1 MDILKHKKTLSFPN
15 KSKIERVKNKKELR
29 LRLIKLTNNYF
40 KPRCEHYI
48 NGMRSFNLKIM
59 EYSGGRGAIENAIKG
74 NKHFHFG
81 KKKDYLNYLTD
92 LSQYNLEIIPF
103 IKNLK
108 DEFTNE
114 EIDIIK
120 KNKEY
125 YLTNELLKENISMFN
140 VPPLYQTINK
150 EEADEK
156 KGPKVFHNL
165 NYFNKRRRNS
175 IMNINILIQKKFP
188 NEDNKDNIEPVNKKE
203 YKLKNVIEDKE
214 TIRDNYKNM
223 IEKEIRAEIRKKNK
237 ENKKTIDTKN
247 LLTDIE
253 KESKREIST
262 FLKNKKE
269 YDSKNRMS
277 IFIEK
282 GKKNK
287 NLPSIRAHTFLK
299 KFKNDLKDNNSN
311 SIKRRNRYSKEK
323 NYNLTKKIFDYEQ
336 NIIRDVNRRIKTIY
350 ENLNK
355 KSTSIE

>member
-1 MDILKHKKTLSFPN
+1 MEILKHKKTLSFPN

-188 NEDNKDNIEPVNKKE
+188 NEDNI
-203 YKLKNVIEDKE
+203 
-214 TIRDNYKNM
+214 
-223 IEKEIRAEIRKKNK
+223 
-237 ENKKTIDTKN
+237 
-247 LLTDIE
+247 
-253 KESKREIST
+253 
-262 FLKNKKE
+262 
-269 YDSKNRMS
+269 
-277 IFIEK
+277 
-282 GKKNK
+282 
-287 NLPSIRAHTFLK
+287 
-299 KFKNDLKDNNSN
+299 
-311 SIKRRNRYSKEK
+311 
-323 NYNLTKKIFDYEQ
+323 
-336 NIIRDVNRRIKTIY
+336 
-350 ENLNK
+350 
-355 KSTSIE
+355 